1 MKYINILGYLGGFF
15 LTINMIPQIYKT
27 YNEKRADNISLIF
40 LLLNFIGLFL
50 NMTYS
55 YLDKI
60 YAIAIPITFSFLF
73 CCIMILLKLK
83 YKNNTILPN

>member
-27 YNEKRADNISLIF
+27 YREKRADNISLLF

-60 YAIAIPITFSFLF
+60 YAIAIPISFSFFF
-73 CCIMILLKLK
+73 CCIMIVLKLK

>member
-27 YNEKRADNISLIF
+27 YREKRADNISLLF

-60 YAIAIPITFSFLF
+60 YAIAIPISFSFFF
-73 CCIMILLKLK
+73 CCIMIVLKLK
-83 YKNNTILPN
+83 YKNNTILPD

>member
-1 MKYINILGYLGGFF
+1 MKYINILGYVGGFF

-27 YNEKRADNISLIF
+27 YKEKKADNISLLF

-60 YAIAIPITFSFLF
+60 YAIAIPISFSFFF
-73 CCIMILLKLK
+73 CCIMIILKLK
-83 YKNNTILPN
+83 YKNNTILPY